1 MEFGRGAEVGSVE
14 GGVVVGIGGGLGAG
28 REGGG
33 AGRERVCIGWILGGG
48 EVVEVSFLFLLLL
61 FLLRLRLGGFLGAA
75 GWLEGFLGIAGWAAF
90 AFTWFPL
97 FKAHHY
103 SVSAKDF
110 VSL

>member
-1 MEFGRGAEVGSVE
+1 MFVREWSGGGGWRGGGGGGRGWV
-14 GGVVVGIGGGLGAG
+14 GLGARLHWVDFRG
-28 REGGG
+28 RGF
-33 AGRERVCIGWILGGG
+33 
-48 EVVEVSFLFLLLL
+48 VEVFLLFLLLL
-61 FLLRLRLGGFLGAA
+61 LLRLRLGGFLGAA

-103 SVSAKDF
+103 SVSATDF